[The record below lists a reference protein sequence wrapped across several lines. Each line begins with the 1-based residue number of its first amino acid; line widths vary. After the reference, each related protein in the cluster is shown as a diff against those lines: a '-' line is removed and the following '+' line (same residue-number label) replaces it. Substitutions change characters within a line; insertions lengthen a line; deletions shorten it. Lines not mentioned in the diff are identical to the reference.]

1 MARILIVDD
10 HDQCRLKLRLLI
22 DSQSDW
28 KVCAEAADGIEAI
41 DKHRKADRHLT
52 VMDFNMPLLD
62 GLKASRQIL
71 RERPDAAILMVTVSA
86 SDQLAK
92 EAKRVGIR
100 GFCSKKEGE
109 SIIRAI
115 ETLLRGKT
123 YFSKT
128 TLKVS

>member
-1 MARILIVDD
+1 LARILIVDD

-41 DKHRKADRHLT
+41 EADRHLT

>member
-41 DKHRKADRHLT
+41 EADRHLT